1 MLVHVQIANMLKK
14 TKVSTEEKELVY
26 NAYHVLIREYIELET
41 KYEQLEAIIRE
52 EEKNEMLN

>member
-1 MLVHVQIANMLKK
+1 MLVHVQIADMLKK
-14 TKVSTEEKELVY
+14 TKVSTEEKELVH